1 MHSFRNVRIIY
12 FSNLPNLLD
21 SHLYLFK
28 GLALVVLL
36 LCSAVISGTEVAFFS
51 LSHKQ
56 ITQFK
61 NTQDPREKR
70 ILKLLQHSRRLLATI
85 LILNNLINV
94 AFVTFSTH
102 LLWSI
107 VGADNTDSL
116 IMLAYTLISTTF
128 LVLFGEVIPKIYA
141 NQNNLHLAKRV
152 TGFLTFAVP
161 TLHPLSSL
169 LLRLGNLFGKGF
181 LQDKYELSID
191 KLNRALEL
199 TTAKGTSEG
208 EKAILKG
215 VVNFSS
221 LTAKQI
227 MQPRMEI
234 TAVDIAINFHQLM
247 DLVNK
252 SNHSRFPAY
261 KETIDKIEGI
271 LYTKDLLAHIDEDK
285 HFQWQSLVRKCFFVP
300 ENKRIDAL
308 LLEFQEKRVEMTIV
322 VDEYGG
328 TSGLITLED
337 IIEEII
343 GDIADEF
350 NQDEAMYQQIDDQTF
365 VLESKISLNDFCKV
379 IGESPATFEEV
390 KGESESLGGLLLE
403 LNGRLPHASQ
413 QIVFQKFTFTVV
425 SADIRKIKKV
435 KVEIAPKKNGDE
447 EDI

>member
-1 MHSFRNVRIIY
+1 LVHLLGSY
-12 FSNLPNLLD
+12 F
-21 SHLYLFK
+21 YLFK
-28 GLALVVLL
+28 GLALAVLL
-36 LCSAVISGTEVAFFS
+36 LCSAIISGTEVAFFS

-70 ILKLLQHSRRLLATI
+70 ILKLLQHPKRLLATI
-85 LILNNLINV
+85 LILNSLINV

-107 VGADNTDSL
+107 VGADNVDSL
-116 IMLAYTLISTTF
+116 IIFAYTLISTAF
-128 LVLFGEVIPKIYA
+128 IVLFGEVIPKIYA
-141 NQNNLHLAKRV
+141 NQNNLRFAKRI
-152 TGFLTFAVP
+152 TGFLAFAVP
-161 TLHPLSSL
+161 ALRPLSSL
-169 LLRLGNLFGKGF
+169 LLRISNVLSRSFV
-181 LQDKYELSID
+181 QEKYELSIE

-199 TTAKGTSEG
+199 TTAQGTSEG
-208 EKAILKG
+208 EKEILKG

-234 TAVDIAINFHQLM
+234 TAVDIATGFHQLM
-247 DLVNK
+247 DLVK
-252 SNHSRFPAY
+252 SSNHSRLPAY
-261 KETIDKIEGI
+261 KETIDKIEGM
-271 LYTKDLLAHIDEDK
+271 LHTKDLLTYLEEDA
-285 HFQWQSLVRKCFFVP
+285 HFQWQSLLRKCFFVP
-300 ENKRIDAL
+300 ENKRVDAL
-308 LLEFQEKRVEMTIV
+308 LLEFQEKRVQMAIV

-350 NQDEAMYQQIDDQTF
+350 NQDEAMYRQIDDQTF

-379 IGESPATFEEV
+379 IGENPATFEEV

-403 LNGRLPHASQ
+403 LNGRLPHASE
-413 QIVFQKFTFTVV
+413 QIFFQKFTFTVI
-425 SADIRKIKKV
+425 SADARKIQKV
-435 KVEIAPKKNGDE
+435 KVAIAPEKNDDE
-447 EDI
+447 KDA